1 VGAPKAIVIGCSAGG
16 LVALEHLLGGL
27 LPGLPQPFLVCC
39 HTGSSSVEL
48 MCELLARHAPM
59 RVEEAREREVP
70 AGGTV
75 YVAPSGYHL
84 LVESDGRFA
93 LSVDPRVSFAR
104 PSIDVLFAS
113 AAEAYGRGLA
123 GVILTGANSDGAA
136 GLAAVRDHGGLAIV
150 QRPDDA
156 ESPAMPQAALD
167 RAGADHC
174 LPLAAIAPLL
184 NRICL
189 S

>member
-1 VGAPKAIVIGCSAGG
+1 MTAPAAVVIGCSAGG
-16 LVALEHLLGGL
+16 LLALEQLLGGL
-27 LPGLPQPFLVCC
+27 LPALPQPFLVCC

-48 MCELLARHAPM
+48 MCELLARHAAMP
-59 RVEEAREREVP
+59 VLEARERETP
-70 AGGTV
+70 RAGTV

-84 LVESDGRFA
+84 LVETDGRFA

-104 PSIDVLFAS
+104 PSIDVLFTS
-113 AAEAYGRGLA
+113 AAEAYGRHLV

-136 GLAAVRDHGGLAIV
+136 GLAVVRARGGLAIV

>member
-1 VGAPKAIVIGCSAGG
+1 MMAPRAVAIGCSAGG
-16 LVALEHLLGGL
+16 LTALERLLGGL
-27 LPGLPQPFLVCC
+27 LPGLPQAFLVCC
-39 HTGSSSVEL
+39 HTGSATVDL
-48 MCELLARHAPM
+48 MCELLVRHAAMP
-59 RVEEAREREVP
+59 VEEAREREAP
-70 AGGTV
+70 CAGV
-75 YVAPSGYHL
+75 AYVAPSGYHL
-84 LVESDGRFA
+84 LVEPDGRFA

-113 AAEAYGRGLA
+113 AAEAYGEGLV
-123 GVILTGANSDGAA
+123 GVILTGANSDGAD
-136 GLAAVRDHGGLAIV
+136 GLAAVRARGGLAIV

-156 ESPAMPQAALD
+156 ESPAMPQAALE